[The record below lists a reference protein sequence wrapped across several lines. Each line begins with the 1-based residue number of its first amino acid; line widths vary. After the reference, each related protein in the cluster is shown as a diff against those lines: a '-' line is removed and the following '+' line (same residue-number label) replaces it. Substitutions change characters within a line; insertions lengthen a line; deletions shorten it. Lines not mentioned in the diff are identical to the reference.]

1 MTERIYLAADLGAE
15 SGRVM
20 AGAWDGRRI
29 KLEELHRFP
38 NGPVEVAGSLRWD
51 VEKLWAEVQCGL
63 GVAAKR
69 FGAAAA
75 SVGVD
80 TWGVDYA
87 LLSREGELLG
97 QPFNYRDARTR
108 GLLAAALAKVPRA
121 EIFSATGSQFLEI
134 NTLYQLLAAQRD
146 QPDTLAA
153 ARCFLMM
160 PDYFHWCLCGAR
172 VVEFTNATTTQF
184 FHPTR
189 RAWSFELLERFGLP
203 TAMLPEV
210 VAPGTRLGPLRA
222 AVGES
227 TGLGRLPVIAPAT
240 HDTGSAV
247 AAVPTAHTG
256 HANWAYLSSGTWS
269 LLGFESREAVLSP
282 RALALNVTNEGGLDG
297 TYRVLKNIM
306 GLWLV
311 QRCQRAFAG
320 RGHHFDYAE
329 LARLASAAPAFRSF
343 IEPDDARFLHPP
355 DMPAAI
361 QQFCRETGQPVPETE
376 GALVRCLYESLAL
389 KYATVLDELEE
400 LAAARLEVIHIVGG
414 GSQNSL
420 LNEFTASACARPVVS
435 GPVEATALGNVLVQA
450 RAAGEIQSLDELRG
464 VVRASSELR
473 EFVPGDPARWRE
485 ARARF
490 AKLLV

>member
-20 AGAWDGRRI
+20 AGAWDGCRI

-51 VEKLWAEVQCGL
+51 VEKLWSEVQRGL

-69 FGAAAA
+69 FGAATA

-108 GLLAAALAKVPRA
+108 GMLAAASAKVPRA
-121 EIFSATGSQFLEI
+121 EIFSATGAQFLEI

-210 VAPGTRLGPLRA
+210 VAPGTRLGPLHA

-256 HANWAYLSSGTWS
+256 RTNWAYLSSGTWS

-376 GALVRCLYESLAL
+376 GALVRCVYESLAL
-389 KYATVLDELEE
+389 KYAAVLDELEE
-400 LAAARLEVIHIVGG
+400 LAATRLEVIHIVGG

-420 LNEFTASACARPVVS
+420 LNEI
-435 GPVEATALGNVLVQA
+435 G
-450 RAAGEIQSLDELRG
+450 RAH
-464 VVRASSELR
+464 V
-473 EFVPGDPARWRE
+473 
-485 ARARF
+485 
-490 AKLLV
+490 